1 MEQVVA
7 WLTIYGFRVLGA
19 IIILIAGIW
28 AAKLLTRILRRVL
41 ENRKVDQ
48 TLVTFGGNLLHTAL
62 IAFVAIAALNQVGVQ
77 TTSFIAVLGAAGL
90 AVGLALQGSLSN
102 FAAGVMILI
111 FRPFDVG
118 DVIEGAG
125 VIGVVEDIHIVN
137 TQLKTGDNK
146 TVYIPNGKLVNDNLT
161 NYSKKGTRR
170 MDLTIGVSYSDQIP
184 RVKEILMN
192 ILENDERILRD
203 PAPMVGVLE
212 LADSSVN
219 FAVRPWVS
227 VGDYWNVHF
236 DLMERIK
243 MRLDE
248 EGVSIPFPQR
258 DIHVFQTEP
267 TKAA

>member
-1 MEQVVA
+1 MDQVVS

-19 IIILIAGIW
+19 IIILIVGIW
-28 AAKLLTRILRRVL
+28 AAKLLTKILRKVL
-41 ENRKVDQ
+41 ENRKVDA
-48 TLVTFGGNLLHTAL
+48 TLVNFGGNLLYAAL
-62 IAFVAIAALNQVGVQ
+62 IAFVVIAALNQVGVQ

-102 FAAGVMILI
+102 FAAGVMILV
-111 FRPFDVG
+111 FRPFSVG

-125 VIGVVEDIHIVN
+125 VIGVVEDIHIVT

-146 TVYIPNGKLVNDNLT
+146 TVYIPNGKLVNDNLI

-170 MDLTIGVSYSDQIP
+170 LDLKIGVSYSDQIP

-192 ILENDERILRD
+192 ILESDERILRE

-212 LADSSVN
+212 LAESSVN

-227 VGDYWNVHF
+227 VGDYWPVYF
-236 DLMERIK
+236 DLLERIK
-243 MRLDE
+243 TRLEE

-258 DIHVFQTEP
+258 DLHIHQIEP
-267 TKAA
+267 TRAA